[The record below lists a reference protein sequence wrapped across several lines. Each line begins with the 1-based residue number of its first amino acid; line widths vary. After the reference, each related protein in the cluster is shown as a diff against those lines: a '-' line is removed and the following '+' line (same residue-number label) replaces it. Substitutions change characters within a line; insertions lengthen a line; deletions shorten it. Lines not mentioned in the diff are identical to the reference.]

1 MPGQDSQELDCAR
14 LGRIVSIQTTSER
27 GGAEYAHVDL
37 LTALVARGHDVVLA
51 TNAADLTAGTSL
63 RVRELDLG
71 PKLSRR
77 TALRTMLQAPSII
90 LRLARALRAERPV
103 GIVLVHFKKE
113 QLLCSL
119 LPRRLA
125 PAIVW
130 IEWGPVPAQMRRGP
144 ARLIYALAARRA
156 SKILAVSEGTAR
168 TVRETGVPS
177 EKVVVMPDLVN
188 LHRVQF
194 HAVGRVETRR
204 AWKVDERTLVIGCI
218 ARFQKRKRSDVL
230 IDAMAYLDGDVLL
243 VLAGEGEEEQALRA
257 RAAPYRE
264 RVRFVPNVRGHVEE
278 FLSACDLLAFAP
290 SPTEADRPRVI
301 VMAQLIGLPIV
312 ATHPEGAEVVR
323 ASGGGTIVEPHH
335 DARALAD
342 VLRAYRDDP
351 RRRQREG
358 KMGHES
364 ILESYDTNKT
374 LQAIES
380 LLQAAL

>member
-1 MPGQDSQELDCAR
+1 MPEQDSQELDRAQF
-14 LGRIVSIQTTSER
+14 GRIVSIQTTSER

-37 LTALVARGHDVVLA
+37 LNALVARGHDVVLA
-51 TNAADLTAGTSL
+51 TNAADLAAGTSL

-77 TALRTMLQAPSII
+77 TALRTVLRAPLIL

-103 GIVLVHFKKE
+103 GVVLVHFKKE

-130 IEWGPVPAQMRRGP
+130 IEWGPVPAQMCRGP

-156 SKILAVSEGTAR
+156 SKILAVSEGTGL
-168 TVRETGVPS
+168 TVREAGVPS

-188 LHRVQF
+188 LHRVEF
-194 HAVGRVETRR
+194 HSEGRAETRR
-204 AWKVDERTLVIGCI
+204 AWKVDEGTLVIGCI
-218 ARFQKRKRSDVL
+218 ARFQKRKRTDVL
-230 IDAMAYLDGDVLL
+230 IDAMAHLDGDVLL
-243 VLAGEGEEEQALRA
+243 VLAGEGEEEQTLRK
-257 RAAPYRE
+257 RATPYGE

-312 ATHPEGAEVVR
+312 ATHPEGAEAVQ
-323 ASGGGTIVEPHH
+323 ASGGGTIVAPHH

-358 KMGHES
+358 AMGHES
-364 ILESYDTNKT
+364 ILESYDTDKT
-374 LQAIES
+374 LQAVES